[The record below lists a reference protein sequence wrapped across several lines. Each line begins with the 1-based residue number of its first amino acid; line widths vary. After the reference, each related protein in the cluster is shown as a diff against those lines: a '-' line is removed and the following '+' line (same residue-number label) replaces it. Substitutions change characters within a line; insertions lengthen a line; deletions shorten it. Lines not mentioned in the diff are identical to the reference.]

1 MTKEQP
7 EFRDDVMDKIKFAI
21 KDEESFTL
29 TVTGD
34 WEEMLSDVSCKTP
47 KSATLLFKTSSE
59 KEWQRRPLVI
69 DEEQGLLEESFQLHK
84 TCSDYSFQLEISGF
98 AGTDPIM
105 TYIDV
110 DSDIFSQVDWFNK
123 YLVLTIIFQ
132 LQNNLPLIQKLS
144 VHIFESSLQVE
155 MTVSGCHDGY
165 YFMVTTDSTCTNCL
179 KLDSGDH
186 GSGDLDDTENVE
198 DFTSTDGGHIS
209 LETGNSAFL

>member
-59 KEWQRRPLVI
+59 KEWHRMPLVI
-69 DEEQGLLEESFQLHK
+69 DEEKGLLEESFQLHK
-84 TCSDYSFQLEISGF
+84 ICSYYSFQLEISGH

-123 YLVLTIIFQ
+123 YLVL
-132 LQNNLPLIQKLS
+132 
-144 VHIFESSLQVE
+144 
-155 MTVSGCHDGY
+155 
-165 YFMVTTDSTCTNCL
+165 
-179 KLDSGDH
+179 
-186 GSGDLDDTENVE
+186 
-198 DFTSTDGGHIS
+198 
-209 LETGNSAFL
+209 